1 MVDKEEISKE
11 LDEDIYNKDFREE
24 LMDNDEITP
33 AEEGFMQGYEI

>member
-1 MVDKEEISKE
+1 MADKEETSKE